1 MEDFKALVNRLP
13 KALVRSKGFI
23 SEDGSATYLFS
34 WVMGRWTLEEA
45 PLPPDRIHL
54 LNRVVFIGPPEV
66 MPQLAA
72 VSADHPD
79 FVEESQRDPM
89 AG

>member
-1 MEDFKALVNRLP
+1 MKSLVSRLP

-23 SEDGSATYLFS
+23 SEDGITTYLFS
-34 WVMGRWTLEEA
+34 WVMGRWTLEEG
-45 PLPPDRIHL
+45 PFRPDRIHL

-72 VSADHPD
+72 VSADHPE
-79 FVEESQRDPM
+79 FVPESQRDPM